1 MTFSNKDYY
10 SIEKN
15 KHDVV
20 AKAFRW

>member
-20 AKAFRW
+20 ATAFRW